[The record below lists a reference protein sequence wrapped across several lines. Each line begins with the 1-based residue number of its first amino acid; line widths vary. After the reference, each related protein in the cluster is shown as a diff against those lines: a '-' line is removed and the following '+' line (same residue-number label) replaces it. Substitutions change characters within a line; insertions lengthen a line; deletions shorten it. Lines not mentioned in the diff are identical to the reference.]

1 MVDTADAQKAG
12 RMPVHA
18 TGYGAHICGF
28 IPDSE
33 QIPNIWVSS
42 AFTQK
47 QKVLKPLRFQDF
59 YWSEWRDL
67 NSRPLDPQ
75 SSALPTALHPDI
87 YLLLSL
93 TGQLVYISMDFKKNQ
108 PLFLIFLIFC

>member
-47 QKVLKPLRFQDF
+47 KKVLKPLRFQDF
-59 YWSEWRDL
+59 YWSECNYRIWK
-67 NSRPLDPQ
+67 NP
-75 SSALPTALHPDI
+75 
-87 YLLLSL
+87 
-93 TGQLVYISMDFKKNQ
+93 VISMVSSSKQEVVILRENNFNATAQ
-108 PLFLIFLIFC
+108 F

>member
-42 AFTQK
+42 AFKQK
-47 QKVLKPLRFQDF
+47 KKVLKPLRFQDF

-87 YLLLSL
+87 QLLLSL
-93 TGQLVYISMDFKKNQ
+93 AVSLYILAWTKKKIN
-108 PLFLIFLIFC
+108 PFF